1 MKKISRKQV
10 YKYPRMLY
18 NQLINN
24 NKMNKMNKIDIKS
37 LNRFA
42 WMNDYSFDWNG
53 YEISPVD
60 GCYFNGYIIKAI

>member
-1 MKKISRKQV
+1 M
-10 YKYPRMLY
+10 
-18 NQLINN
+18 

-53 YEISPVD
+53 YEISPID
-60 GCYFNGYIIKAI
+60 GCYFNGYIIKAL